1 MDQFSFTDQLIQ
13 LVALGTVRLVQSI
26 QPFLVP
32 LCFVT
37 AWVVMGMAIWNIV
50 ATVRDGVAQAK
61 QMHQI
66 PCANCTYFTNSHFLK
81 CPIHPTLALSEEAIN
96 CPDYESAHPAGRI
109 KDTTPV

>member
-1 MDQFSFTDQLIQ
+1 MDQFSLTDQLIQ
-13 LVALGTVRLVQSI
+13 LVALATVRFVQVI

-32 LCFVT
+32 LCFFT
-37 AWVVMGMAIWNIV
+37 AWAVMGIAVWNIA
-50 ATVRDGVAQAK
+50 ATVREGFTQAR

-81 CPIHPTLALSEEAIN
+81 CPIHPTRALSEDAIN
-96 CPDYESAHPAGRI
+96 CPDYENARPVGRI